1 MKTKFIV
8 KRVNN
13 KIDEETKKNYLFSKG
28 NELLKFID
36 GTEFNTQDE
45 ALNEVNRILSEED
58 GAVMTGAIY
67 DNDHVISYIPLV
79 IYDITD

>member
-8 KRVNN
+8 KIVINN
-13 KIDEETKKNYLFSKG
+13 IDEETKKNYLFSKE
-28 NELLKFID
+28 NELLKFIY
-36 GTEFNTQDE
+36 GTEFNTLDE
-45 ALNEVNRILSEED
+45 AVNEVNKILSEEN

-67 DNDHVISYIPLV
+67 DNDHVIKYIPLV

>member
-45 ALNEVNRILSEED
+45 A
-58 GAVMTGAIY
+58 
-67 DNDHVISYIPLV
+67 
-79 IYDITD
+79 ITA

>member
-8 KRVNN
+8 KRVKNN
-13 KIDEETKKNYLFSKG
+13 IDEETKKNYLFSKG
-28 NELLKFID
+28 NEVLKFID
-36 GTEFNTQDE
+36 GTEFNTLDR
-45 ALNEVNRILSEED
+45 AVDEVNSILSEEN

-67 DNDHVISYIPLV
+67 DNDHVIKYIPLV

>member
-13 KIDEETKKNYLFSKG
+13 KIDEEIKKDYLLSKENG
-28 NELLKFID
+28 LLKFID
-36 GTEFNTQDE
+36 GTVFNTQDE
-45 ALNEVNRILSEED
+45 AINEVSKILSEED

-67 DNDHVISYIPLV
+67 DNDHVIKYIPLV